1 MQRHDLDEGFEKYR
15 KERQRRRL
23 TAEPVRP
30 LGEQHHALRELE
42 QVEHREQVERQL
54 SREVHEFLECATKT
68 AANIVQKVAAS
79 ARERVCAQLESEMED
94 FLLDAAA
101 RLNHFVGDML
111 SSRRGQVAEQRME
124 PHVHNL
130 VGAPLD
136 GFRWAGTA
144 NLADK
149 HIGQDPFAIEV
160 EDVSREFRAQMPAHP
175 EPADAAAGAGAP
187 PSPAGGGSTPDVATS
202 AAAVAAP
209 PSAAAAA
216 PEPADAELESFK
228 AMLKDLVKQ
237 GLMTRDE
244 ARAAWQQRL
253 ARVRAPTDG

>member
-1 MQRHDLDEGFEKYR
+1 MHRHDQDEGFEKYR

-23 TAEPVRP
+23 TAEPMRP
-30 LGEQHHALRELE
+30 LGEQHGALRELE
-42 QVEHREQVERQL
+42 EVEQREQMERQL

-68 AANIVQKVAAS
+68 AASIVQKVSAT

-94 FLLDAAA
+94 FLLDAAS

-111 SSRRGQVAEQRME
+111 SSRRGQVAEQRVE

-136 GFRWAGTA
+136 GFRFAGTA
-144 NLADK
+144 HLADK
-149 HIGQDPFAIEV
+149 HIGQDPFATEV

-175 EPADAAAGAGAP
+175 EPVNG
-187 PSPAGGGSTPDVATS
+187 
-202 AAAVAAP
+202 
-209 PSAAAAA
+209 AAAA
-216 PEPADAELESFK
+216 PDAASEAPAPVEPATAVPEAGVVEAAVPTPAAPAGNADLESFK

-244 ARAAWQQRL
+244 ARAAWQQRV
-253 ARVRAPTDG
+253 ARVQAPAAV